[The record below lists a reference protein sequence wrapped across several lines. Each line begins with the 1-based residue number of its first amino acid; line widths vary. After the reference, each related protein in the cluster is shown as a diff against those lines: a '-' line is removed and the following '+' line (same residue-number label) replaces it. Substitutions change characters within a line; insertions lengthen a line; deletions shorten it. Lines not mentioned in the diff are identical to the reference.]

1 MKAMQL
7 IGLSSLLLTSCNQA
21 KEPEVILD
29 AAVQEITAKFN
40 TVPQISTSEL
50 AAWLADPNREPPLL
64 LDVREP
70 EEYAVSHLPDAIRI
84 SPDAS
89 ADQLRDKI
97 DLSRPLVLYCSIGYR
112 SSALAE
118 QLIAAGAIQAM
129 NLEGSIFKWA
139 NEGRPMLRDRSATN
153 KVHPYNQRFA
163 RMLLKP
169 LRAER
174 IR

>member
-7 IGLSSLLLTSCNQA
+7 IGLSSLLLTSCQAA
-21 KEPEVILD
+21 KEPEAILD
-29 AAVQEITAKFN
+29 TAVQEITAEFS

-50 AAWLADPNREPPLL
+50 ATWLADSTREPPLL

-70 EEYAVSHLPDAIRI
+70 EEFDVSHLPGAIRI
-84 SPDAS
+84 APDTS
-89 ADQLRDKI
+89 VNQLRDEI

-118 QLIAAGAIQAM
+118 QLIAAGAAQAM

-139 NEGRPMLRDRSATN
+139 NEGRSLRRDGQAT
-153 KVHPYNQRFA
+153 KQAHPYNKKYG
-163 RMLLKP
+163 RMLRKP
-169 LRAER
+169 LRAEY
-174 IR
+174 